1 VKPAQLGTL
10 VGIAA
15 LSGCASVPKETGYAD
30 VGRMVA
36 DRTGQETFWDR
47 GTPEDAEVKRR
58 VADLLRNDL
67 TDASAVQIALLNNP
81 GLQATY
87 EELGVAQGDLVQAGL
102 LRNPSLG
109 FAVRFPEGS
118 AGVVSTDFSLAQ
130 EFLDIFMLPLRKR
143 LAAEQFEQAKLRLAG
158 EVFQLVGKVR
168 EDYYALQ
175 ALRQMVELRRTVLEA
190 AEVSAE
196 LAERQLRAG
205 NIADLEL
212 ETQRDAYEQA
222 KLDLARD
229 ELLFEAQR
237 ERMTRLM
244 GLWGTQTDWRFS
256 SQLPDLPAS
265 EEALDH
271 VEAVAISQ
279 RLDVASARQETRI
292 LTQALHVANT
302 SRFVGSVEIGVS
314 RQTGPEPGIR
324 VTGPTLR
331 LELPIF
337 DRRQGLIRRIE
348 AQLRQSEKRLA
359 SVSVDARSEV
369 RTARLALLAA
379 RQVVE
384 HYRKVLL
391 PIRERT
397 VKLSQE
403 RYNAMLLSVFQLLRA
418 KQAEVDAYRRYIE
431 AVRDYWIARV
441 ELERAAGGTLKG
453 MPNVHSEIQPTVAPV
468 APSDTVKKEGLR

>member
-1 VKPAQLGTL
+1 MKSVRMGLLA
-10 VGIAA
+10 GIAA
-15 LSGCASVPKETGYAD
+15 LSGCASVPKDVGYAD

-36 DRTGQETFWDR
+36 DRTGQKTFWDR
-47 GTPEDAEVKRR
+47 GTPEDAEVKKR
-58 VADLLRNDL
+58 VADLLRADL
-67 TDASAVQIALLNNP
+67 TDASAVEIALLNNP

-87 EELGVAQGDLVQAGL
+87 EELGVAQADLVQAGL

-168 EDYYALQ
+168 EEYYALL

-190 AEVSAE
+190 AQASAE
-196 LAERQLRAG
+196 IAERQLRAG

-229 ELLFEAQR
+229 ELAFEAQR

-244 GLWGTQTDWRFS
+244 GLWGPQTDWKFS
-256 SQLPDLPAS
+256 SSLPELPAS

-271 VEAVAISQ
+271 LEAVAISQ
-279 RLDVASARQETRI
+279 RLDVASARQEARI
-292 LTQALHVANT
+292 LTQALHVAST

-359 SVSVDARSEV
+359 GVSVDARSEV

-397 VKLSQE
+397 VRFSQE
-403 RYNAMLLSVFQLLRA
+403 RYNAMLLSVFQLLLA
-418 KQAEVDAYRRYIE
+418 KQAQVDAYRRYIE

-441 ELERAAGGTLKG
+441 ELERAAGGTLKAT
-453 MPNVHSEIQPTVAPV
+453 PDVHSDIQPTVVPA
-468 APSDTVKKEGLR
+468 AAADKEKEG

>member
-47 GTPEDAEVKRR
+47 GTPEDAEVRKR

-87 EELGVAQGDLVQAGL
+87 EELGVAQADLVQAGL
-102 LRNPSLG
+102 LKNPSLG

-118 AGVVSTDFSLAQ
+118 TGVVSTDFSLAQ

-168 EDYYALQ
+168 QDWYALQ
-175 ALRQMVELRRTVLEA
+175 ALGQMVELRRTVLEA
-190 AEVSAE
+190 TQVSAE
-196 LAERQLRAG
+196 LAQRQLQAG
-205 NIADLEL
+205 NIGDLEV
-212 ETQRDAYEQA
+212 ETQRDAYEQGRV
-222 KLDLARD
+222 DLARD

-237 ERMTRLM
+237 ERVTRLM
-244 GLWGTQTDWRFS
+244 RLWGPQTEWRFS
-256 SQLPDLPAS
+256 SQLPALPAS
-265 EEALDH
+265 EEPLDH
-271 VEAVAISQ
+271 VESVAISQ
-279 RLDVASARQETRI
+279 RLDVASARQESRI
-292 LTQALHVANT
+292 LAQALHVANT

-337 DRRQGLIRRIE
+337 DRRQALIRRIE

-369 RTARLALLAA
+369 RTARLTLLAA
-379 RQVVE
+379 RQVVD
-384 HYRKVLL
+384 HYRNVLL

-403 RYNAMLLSVFQLLRA
+403 RYNAMLLSVFQLLLA

-431 AVRDYWIARV
+431 AVRDYWTARV
-441 ELERAAGGTLKG
+441 DLERAAGGTLKASAD
-453 MPNVHSEIQPTVAPV
+453 VHSDTHPTVVPL

>member
-1 VKPAQLGTL
+1 LKAAQLGTFL
-10 VGIAA
+10 GVAA
-15 LSGCASVPKETGYAD
+15 LSGCASVPREMGYAD

-47 GTPEDAEVKRR
+47 GTPEDAEVKKR
-58 VADLLRNDL
+58 VADLLRADL

-109 FAVRFPEGS
+109 FAVRIPEGPT
-118 AGVVSTDFSLAQ
+118 GVVSTDFSLAQ
-130 EFLDIFMLPLRKR
+130 DFLDIFMLPLRKR

-158 EVFQLVGKVR
+158 EVFLLVGKVR
-168 EDYYALQ
+168 QDYYALQ
-175 ALRQMVELRRTVLEA
+175 ALGQMVELRRTVLEA
-190 AEVSAE
+190 AQASAE
-196 LAERQLRAG
+196 LAQRQLQAG

-222 KLDLARD
+222 KLDLAHD

-237 ERMTRLM
+237 ERLTRLM
-244 GLWGTQTDWRFS
+244 GLWGPQTGWKFS
-256 SQLPDLPAS
+256 SQLPELPVS

-271 VEAVAISQ
+271 LESIAIAR

-292 LTQALHVANT
+292 LAQALHVANT

-359 SVSVDARSEV
+359 SASVDARSEV
-369 RTARLALLAA
+369 RSARLTLLSA
-379 RQVVE
+379 RQVVD
-384 HYRKVLL
+384 HYRNVLL

-403 RYNAMLLSVFQLLRA
+403 RYNAMLLSVFQLLLA

-441 ELERAAGGTLKG
+441 ELERAAGGTLK
-453 MPNVHSEIQPTVAPV
+453 PIADVHSDGQPTVAPQ
-468 APSDTVKKEGLR
+468 APSDKAKKEGLR